1 MIPVYEPSL
10 DGNERKY
17 LNDCIDSGWVSS
29 EGKYIDR
36 FETEFAEF
44 KSKARHNS
52 I

>member
-29 EGKYIDR
+29 RGKYIDR
-36 FETEFAEF
+36 FETEFA
-44 KSKARHNS
+44 
-52 I
+52 

>member
-29 EGKYIDR
+29 RGKILI
-36 FETEFAEF
+36 A
-44 KSKARHNS
+44 SKLSLRS
-52 I
+52 F